1 VELSPHKIRNAI
13 MENTFKT
20 DIADSLQKPAT
31 KLASARGLHLL
42 RINVRGSASTPVI
55 EVLLD
60 GERLVTIEDCAD
72 VSKEL
77 DAMIESE
84 KLVKGNYRLDVM
96 SPGIDE
102 PLVENWQFQRNLGRL
117 VEAHYQDAGEHHTLH
132 GHLRSYTASEI
143 GIEPIHIHSHKPAK
157 PKTVTTED
165 GPIALK
171 RDEQLY
177 DDPVALVK
185 IERKHLTK
193 VTVQPDFR
201 K

>member
-1 VELSPHKIRNAI
+1 
-13 MENTFKT
+13 MENTFKS
-20 DIADSLQKPAT
+20 DIAESLEKPAS
-31 KLASARGLHLL
+31 KLASARGLYLL

-60 GERLVTIEDCAD
+60 GDRLVTIEDCAS
-72 VSKEL
+72 VSHEL
-77 DAMIESE
+77 TTVIDAE

-102 PLVENWQFQRNLGRL
+102 PLAEDWQFQRNLGRS

-132 GHLRSYTASEI
+132 GHLRAYTATEI
-143 GIEPIHIHSHKPAK
+143 GIEPIHIHSHKSVKA
-157 PKTVTTED
+157 KTVITEE
-165 GPIALK
+165 GAVTLK

-193 VTVQPDFR
+193 VVVQPDFG

>member
-1 VELSPHKIRNAI
+1 

-20 DIADSLQKPAT
+20 AIAETLEKPAS
-31 KLASARGLHLL
+31 KLAKTRGLHLL

-60 GERLVTIEDCAD
+60 GDRLVSIEDCAI
-72 VSKEL
+72 VSTGL
-77 DAMIESE
+77 DSLIESE
-84 KLVKGNYRLDVM
+84 KLVRGNYRLDVM

-102 PLVENWQFQRNLGRL
+102 PLVEDYQFQRNLGRS

-132 GHLRSYTASEI
+132 GHLRTCDVNTV
-143 GIEPIHIHSHKPAK
+143 GIEPIHVRSAK
-157 PKTVTTED
+157 PVRPRTVATDD
-165 GPIALK
+165 GLVEIQ

-177 DDPVALVK
+177 NDPVQLVM
-185 IERKHLTK
+185 IERKHLMK
-193 VTVQPDFR
+193 VIVQPDFG